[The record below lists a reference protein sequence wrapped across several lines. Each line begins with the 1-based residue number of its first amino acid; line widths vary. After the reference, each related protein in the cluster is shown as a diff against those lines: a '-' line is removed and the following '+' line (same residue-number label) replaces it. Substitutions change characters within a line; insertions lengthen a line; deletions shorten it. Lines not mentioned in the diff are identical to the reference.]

1 MQSNIL
7 NLPSGELRECDE
19 CGKNTVRMSFEEQ
32 PFLYGSGDGAVEL
45 RARVPVWTCASC
57 GDAYTEGEAED
68 ARHEAVC
75 RHLGVLSPNMIR
87 AIRVKCGLTQAELA
101 KIAGFGVA
109 SLKRWETGS
118 LIQNVSADRLLRL
131 IDTDASILSRLI
143 GISRSRVDTVVR
155 SRFRSE
161 ISEGTRIRSQLFV
174 LRRVGT

>member
-1 MQSNIL
+1 MHNNIL
-7 NLPSGELRECDE
+7 SFPTGELRECEE

-32 PFLYGSGDGAVEL
+32 PFIYGSGDEAVEL

-75 RHLGVLSPNMIR
+75 RHLGVLSPDMIR
-87 AIRVKCGLTQAELA
+87 AIREKYGLTQAEFA
-101 KIAGFGVA
+101 KITGFGVA

-131 IDTDASILSRLI
+131 IGADPTIMSKLI
-143 GISRSRVDTVVR
+143 GIGRSKVDTIVR
-155 SRFRSE
+155 SSFRSE
-161 ISEGTRIRSQLFV
+161 ISEKMRIRSEFFV
-174 LRRVGT
+174 LRPVGT